1 MNLASLPPRGL
12 ACAALLLAACGGSE
26 PPAPDVVARIADE
39 EIRYPRFEAYLQ
51 QAVGDPDAV
60 LTSDV
65 LTALFDQFLDEQ
77 LLVRLAQD
85 REGRAGAKPGP
96 SGRPLAAAEPQ
107 PARRAI
113 EALLAADRDAEPGEA
128 DSIAYYDAH
137 RADFARPERVL
148 LRQILVEERAVA
160 EQALGQIAAGA
171 EFQEVARSLSRDASA
186 GFGGFQGE
194 LSRADLPPDFA
205 EVIFALGEGE
215 VSRVIPADY
224 GFHIFQVVRRLPAAV
239 APYEAVREEIRDR
252 LRQQRADQ
260 RLAALAAEARKR
272 YDVEVYPRNVPFNY
286 EGSYAPQTNHPR

>member
-1 MNLASLPPRGL
+1 MKLASLPPRGL
-12 ACAALLLAACGGSE
+12 ACALLLAACGGGE

-96 SGRPLAAAEPQ
+96 GGRPLAAAPQ

-113 EALLAADRDAEPGEA
+113 EALLAADRGAEPGEA
-128 DSIAYYDAH
+128 ESLAYYDAH

-205 EVIFALGEGE
+205 EVIFALREGE

-252 LRQQRADQ
+252 LRQQRADR

-286 EGSYAPQTNHPR
+286 EGSYAPQTDHPR